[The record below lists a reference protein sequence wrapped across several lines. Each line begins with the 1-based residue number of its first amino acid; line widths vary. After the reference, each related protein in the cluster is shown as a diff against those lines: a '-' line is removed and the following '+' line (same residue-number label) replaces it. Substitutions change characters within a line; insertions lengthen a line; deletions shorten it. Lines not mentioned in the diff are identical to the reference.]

1 MSRHVILTLT
11 GADRIGIVEELTR
24 ILLDQGGNV
33 ETSRMARLGGEF
45 AVLMLVSL
53 PESQDAELHRGLE
66 KLAARGY
73 KFTITPTEQP
83 YAEAHSGWRGFR
95 IEVEGADHE
104 GIVHRVARH
113 LSTQGISI
121 ESMETETTSAPFGGV
136 PLFNMSASIVVPPEL
151 AETSWNDGL
160 FAIGDEMNL
169 EIRVAP
175 EPEG

>member
-24 ILLDQGGNV
+24 ILLERDGNV

-53 PESQDAELHRGLE
+53 PEARQEDLRQGLE
-66 KLAARGY
+66 GLASLGY
-73 KFTITPTEQP
+73 KLTITPTERP
-83 YAEAHSGWRGFR
+83 YAEVPPGWQAFR
-95 IEVEGADHE
+95 IEVEGADDE

-136 PLFNMSASIVVPPEL
+136 PLFNMSANVVVPPEL
-151 AETSWNDGL
+151 AETSWSDGL
-160 FAIGDEMNL
+160 FAIGNEMNL
-169 EIRVAP
+169 DVRVAP
-175 EPEG
+175 EPED